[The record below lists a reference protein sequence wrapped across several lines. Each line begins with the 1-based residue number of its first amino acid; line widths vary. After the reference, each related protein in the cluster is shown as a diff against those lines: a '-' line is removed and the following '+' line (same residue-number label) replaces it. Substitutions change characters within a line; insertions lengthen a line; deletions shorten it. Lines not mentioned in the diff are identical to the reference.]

1 MKMLILTGR
10 TIDQGCRKEIGK
22 VSREYFEAV
31 AVCEMNEE
39 DMKRLGVK
47 DGDHVKVTTRFGSV
61 VLIAKSLKRIGSSGI
76 AFIPYGLWANQV
88 MGSET
93 DGTGMPLLKGVPAE
107 VKPTKE
113 RVSTIEDLVK
123 SVMHR

>member
-107 VKPTKE
+107 VEPTKE

>member
-31 AVCEMNEE
+31 AICEMNEE

-107 VKPTKE
+107 VEPTKE

>member
-1 MKMLILTGR
+1 MKILILTGR

-22 VSREYFEAV
+22 ASREYVEA
-31 AVCEMNEE
+31 AAICEMNRE

-61 VLIAKSLKRIGSSGI
+61 VLIAKRSKRIVSSGI

-88 MGSET
+88 MSSGT

-107 VKPTKE
+107 IEPTKE
-113 RVSTIEDLVK
+113 RVSTIEDLVSSIK
-123 SVMHR
+123 HR